1 VLAAAVPPASSP
13 PALTPAEATE
23 IHTRILRVSLATEEA
38 RSYWEHADLAVP
50 LPQRAVTAFERRWFG
65 GKSLDRVRFLIAT
78 FRERFDAFPEAL
90 PALRRL
96 AFADSLTRQLICHF
110 HVQLSDPIYRRFTG
124 EFLVKRRSLRNLA
137 VDRDG
142 ALRWLREEYPQR
154 WSVATEVQF
163 ASKLLSTASE
173 AGLVTAKKNPRTVL
187 VTKVPDLA
195 LAYVLHS
202 LRAIRFEG
210 TILDNPYL
218 ASLSLSPSDSF
229 LEQRLRALPG
239 VTFRRMGD
247 LLDFEWEHPNL
258 LAWSEAAP

>member
-1 VLAAAVPPASSP
+1 MAAALPPASSP
-13 PALTPAEATE
+13 PAGIPGETTE
-23 IHTRILRVSLATEEA
+23 VHTRILRVSLGVEEA

-50 LPQRAVTAFERRWFG
+50 FAQRPVTAFEQRWFG
-65 GKSLDRVRFLIAT
+65 GKSLDRVRFLLST

-96 AFADSLTRQLICHF
+96 ALAEPVTRQILCHF

-124 EFLVKRRSLRNLA
+124 EFLVKRRSLRNLD
-137 VDRDG
+137 VDRDS
-142 ALRWLREEYPQR
+142 ALRWLRDEYPHR

-173 AGLVTAKKNPRTVL
+173 AGLVTAKTDPRTIL
-187 VTKVPDLA
+187 VSKVPDLA
-195 LAYVLHS
+195 LSYVLQS

-210 TILDNPYL
+210 TMLANPYL
-218 ASLSLSPSDSF
+218 ASLSLSDSF
-229 LEQRLRALPG
+229 LEQRLRALPS

-247 LLDFEWEHPNL
+247 LLDFEWDYPNL
-258 LAWSEAAP
+258 LAWAEAIP